1 MKKNLKSILSLCL
14 ALALVFSLTACGQ
27 KNDDAQDGQQTDET
41 EFTPASFSI
50 AALKGPTAMG
60 LVKLMQESENGETSG
75 NDYTFTLAGSADEV
89 TPALIKGELDMACV
103 PANLAAVLYNKT
115 EGALEVLAVN
125 TLGVLYIV
133 ENGESVQSIADLKGQ
148 TIVAAGKGS
157 TPEYVL
163 RYLLA
168 QNGIDPDNDVTIDW
182 KSEHSECVAAMA
194 SGQAAIALL
203 PQPFVTVAQ
212 SKIEGLRM
220 ALDLNAEWDA
230 LDNGSGLITGVIV
243 ARREVVEENP
253 AAVNEFLKEYAAS
266 VDWVNANT
274 ADAAALIGEYGI
286 VDAAVAEKALPYCNI
301 VCLTGADL
309 LEALPGYLEVLYNAD
324 SAAVGGEMPDNSFYF
339 A

>member
-89 TPALIKGELDMACV
+89 TPALVKGELDMACV

-148 TIVAAGKGS
+148 AIVAAGKGS

-194 SGQAAIALL
+194 SGQATIALL

-324 SAAVGGEMPDNSFYF
+324 PAAVGGEMPDNSFYF